1 MLQICDFGTSRFLNN
16 TTKMSLVG
24 TYPWM
29 APEVR
34 RTYLSFFFSSLHLSV
49 TVIASRSSFLVT
61 LAFKRVECHFT
72 VAFIYQLEQ
81 DLSLSLLHIHIL
93 RQVINLDSF
102 VVYSGYSKPANIR
115 SLWYIFLCCGEWI
128 MVHIPDYWYMCS
140 KVYYSVFQRSWLTIA
155 DNYVCYSIMGI
166 DFWLDSL
173 CEFEWTFFFNIL
185 GAVGNAYP
193 RGTI

>member
-1 MLQICDFGTSRFLNN
+1 MDGSWGKKNLLI
-16 TTKMSLVG
+16 
-24 TYPWM
+24 
-29 APEVR
+29 
-34 RTYLSFFFSSLHLSV
+34 FFFPSLHLSV

-81 DLSLSLLHIHIL
+81 GLSLSLLHIHIL

-140 KVYYSVFQRSWLTIA
+140 KVYYSVFQRNWLTIA